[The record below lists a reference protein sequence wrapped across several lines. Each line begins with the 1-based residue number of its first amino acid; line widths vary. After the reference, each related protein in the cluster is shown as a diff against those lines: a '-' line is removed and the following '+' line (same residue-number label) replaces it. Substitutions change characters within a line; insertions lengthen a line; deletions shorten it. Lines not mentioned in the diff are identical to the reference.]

1 MPTPRDINEAI
12 YRATDPRG
20 IGMLDPKDKRGR
32 KNAYIDL
39 LHKEAIG
46 TLCPFTGRETVLEYG
61 CGAGRIAGWLGERTR
76 EVVAADVDPK
86 LLDTAR
92 RFCGRENVTYV
103 QVERSE
109 TPFVDGS
116 FDIITCIGLFR
127 FMDLE
132 EVGVLLGRFRQLL
145 RPGGRLLCLDNFYR
159 TNRPNYHTVEELRDV
174 FEHLEMGSVEAVA
187 IRKAHWLPLYLVRF
201 GMIPRAYFRRLARY
215 EMRKRRSERSE
226 RMSSWDYYQYVF
238 YYRHI

>member
-61 CGAGRIAGWLGERTR
+61 CGAGRIAGWLAERTR
-76 EVVAADVDPK
+76 EVVAADVDSE
-86 LLDTAR
+86 LLNTAR
-92 RFCGRENVTYV
+92 RFYRRENVLYV
-103 QVERSE
+103 EVERSA
-109 TPFVDGS
+109 TPFADES

-127 FMDLE
+127 FMGLE
-132 EVGVLLGRFRQLL
+132 EVGALLARFHRLL
-145 RPGGRLLCLDNFYR
+145 KPAGRLLCLDNFYR
-159 TNRPNYHTVEELRDV
+159 AKRPNYHTVEELRGV
-174 FEHLEMGSVEAVA
+174 FERQGMGSVEAVA
-187 IRKAHWLPLYLVRF
+187 IRKAHWLPLYLVQF
-201 GMIPRAYFRRLARY
+201 GMIPRAYHRRLARY
-215 EMRKRRSERSE
+215 EMRKRRAE
-226 RMSSWDYYQYVF
+226 RMSSRDYYQYVF
-238 YYRHI
+238 YYRHK

>member
-20 IGMLDPKDKRGR
+20 IGMLDPRDKRGR

-39 LHKEAIG
+39 LQKEAIG
-46 TLCPFTGRETVLEYG
+46 ALCSFTGHETVLEYG
-61 CGAGRIAGWLGERTR
+61 CGAGRIAGWLAEHTR
-76 EVVAADVDPK
+76 DVVAADVDPK

-92 RFCGRENVTYV
+92 RFYGRGNVTYV

-109 TPFVDGS
+109 TPFADGS

-132 EVGVLLGRFRQLL
+132 EVGALLGRFRRLL
-145 RPGGRLLCLDNFYR
+145 RPGGRLLCLDNFYK
-159 TNRPNYHTVEELRDV
+159 TNRPNNHTVEELRGV
-174 FEHLEMGSVEAVA
+174 FERQGMGSVEAVA
-187 IRKAHWLPLYLVRF
+187 IRKAHWLPLYLVQF
-201 GMIPRAYFRRLARY
+201 GMIPRACHRRLARH
-215 EMRKRRSERSE
+215 EMRKRRAE
-226 RMSSWDYYQYVF
+226 RMSSRDYYQYVF
-238 YYRHI
+238 YYKHT